1 MEELKMEK
9 RKIQVLIIGGGPG
22 GYVAA
27 IKAAQLGLKVLLVE
41 KEKLGGICLN
51 VGCIPSKALIT
62 ISRDYERIKTL
73 EAVGIKATIESFNWQ
88 SIQRWK
94 NSIINR
100 LVAGVSQLCKANG
113 AEIIFGEAE
122 IVSDKEI
129 RIKRGGEAEII
140 EYENL
145 IIATGSKPV
154 HLKEI
159 PIDHKQV
166 LDSSDVLNIEEIPKN
181 LLIIGGGYIGIELGS
196 VLARFG
202 SRIIVVEMM
211 PQILPGVDN
220 DLVRGLERKLKKLN
234 FEIKVNSI
242 VSAIEKKEDHLIAII
257 KSNGKEEKVE
267 TEKILV
273 AVGRKPMTDGLG
285 LESLGIDLD
294 SRGFI
299 KVNERLRTNL
309 KNIYGIGD
317 VIGGAM
323 LAHKAFK
330 EGEISAEVIAG
341 KSSIIDYKCVP
352 AVIYTEPEIALVGM
366 SEQEAKEAKRDI
378 IIGKFPFAANGRAL
392 ALMENDG
399 FVKIIADKET
409 HEILGVNI
417 IGPNASD
424 LISEAALAI
433 EMGAVIE
440 DIALTIHPHPTLSEA
455 IMEACKDAM
464 GEPLHIYHQKP

>member
-1 MEELKMEK
+1 MGK
-9 RKIQVLIIGGGPG
+9 REIQVLIIGGGPA

-27 IKAAQLGLKVLLVE
+27 IKAAQFGLKVLLVE
-41 KEKLGGICLN
+41 KEKLGGVCLN

-62 ISRDYERIKTL
+62 VSRDYERIKTL
-73 EAVGIKATIESFNWQ
+73 ETVGIKATIESFNWQ

-94 NSIINR
+94 DSIINK

-113 AEIIFGEAE
+113 AEIIL
-122 IVSDKEI
+122 
-129 RIKRGGEAEII
+129 GEAEII
-140 EYENL
+140 NDKECQIKRDTGIEIIEYKNL
-145 IIATGSKPV
+145 IIATGSKQV
-154 HLKEI
+154 YLRDI
-159 PIDHKQV
+159 PIDHKQI
-166 LDSSDVLNIEEIPKN
+166 LDSSDVLNIEEIPKT

-202 SRIIVVEMM
+202 CKIIIVEMM

-220 DLVRGLERKLKKLN
+220 DLVRILERKLKKIN
-234 FEIKVNSI
+234 FEIKVNST
-242 VSAIEKKEDHLIAII
+242 VSAIEKRGDTLIATV
-257 KSNGKEEKVE
+257 KSDGKEERVE

-285 LESLGIDLD
+285 LEKLGINLD

-299 KVNERLRTNL
+299 KVNDKLRTNYN
-309 KNIYGIGD
+309 NIYAIGD
-317 VIGGAM
+317 VKGGPM

-330 EGEISAEVIAG
+330 EGEIAAEVIAG
-341 KSSIIDYKCVP
+341 KSSILDYKCVP
-352 AVIYTEPEIALVGM
+352 AVIYTEPEIASVGI
-366 SEQEAKEAKRDI
+366 SEQEAKETKRDI

-392 ALMENDG
+392 AMMEDEG
-399 FVKIIADKET
+399 FVKIIADKDT

-433 EMGAVIE
+433 EMGATIE

-455 IMEACKDAM
+455 MMEACKDAM
-464 GEPLHIYHQKP
+464 GEPLHIYRQARSGK

>member
-1 MEELKMEK
+1 MGK
-9 RKIQVLIIGGGPG
+9 REIQVLIIGGGPA

-27 IKAAQLGLKVLLVE
+27 IKAAQFGLKVLLVE
-41 KEKLGGICLN
+41 KEKLGGVCLN

-62 ISRDYERIKTL
+62 VSRDYERIKTL
-73 EAVGIKATIESFNWQ
+73 ETVGIKATIESFNWQ

-94 NSIINR
+94 DSIINK

-113 AEIIFGEAE
+113 AEIIL
-122 IVSDKEI
+122 
-129 RIKRGGEAEII
+129 GEAEII
-140 EYENL
+140 NDKECQIKRDTGIEIIEYKNL
-145 IIATGSKPV
+145 IIATGSKQV
-154 HLKEI
+154 YLRDI
-159 PIDHKQV
+159 PIDHKQI
-166 LDSSDVLNIEEIPKN
+166 LDSSDVLNIEEIPKT

-202 SRIIVVEMM
+202 CKIIIVEMM

-220 DLVRGLERKLKKLN
+220 DLVRILERKLKKIN
-234 FEIKVNSI
+234 FEIKVNST
-242 VSAIEKKEDHLIAII
+242 VSAIEKRGDTLIATV
-257 KSNGKEEKVE
+257 KSDGKEERVE

-273 AVGRKPMTDGLG
+273 AVGRKPMTDELG
-285 LESLGIDLD
+285 LEKLGINLD

-299 KVNERLRTNL
+299 KVNDKLRTNYN
-309 KNIYGIGD
+309 NIYAIGD
-317 VIGGAM
+317 VKGGPM

-330 EGEISAEVIAG
+330 EGEIAAEVIAG
-341 KSSIIDYKCVP
+341 KSSILDYKCVP
-352 AVIYTEPEIALVGM
+352 AVIYTEPEIASVGI
-366 SEQEAKEAKRDI
+366 SEQEAKETKRDI

-392 ALMENDG
+392 AMMEDEG
-399 FVKIIADKET
+399 FVKIIADKDT

-433 EMGAVIE
+433 EMGATIE

-455 IMEACKDAM
+455 MMEACKDAM
-464 GEPLHIYHQKP
+464 GEPLHIYRQARSGK